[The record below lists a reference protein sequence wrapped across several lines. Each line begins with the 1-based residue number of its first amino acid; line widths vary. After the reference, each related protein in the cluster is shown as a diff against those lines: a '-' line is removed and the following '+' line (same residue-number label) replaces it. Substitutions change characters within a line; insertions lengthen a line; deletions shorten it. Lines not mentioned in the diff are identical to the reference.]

1 MTPYEHLEKILKKKK
16 TKHIYIAHTHTQL
29 PTEKKQQQQQ
39 QQQKKQTNKQ
49 THPRIFFSIYSTWK
63 N

>member
-1 MTPYEHLEKILKKKK
+1 MNTQKKYIKKKK

-29 PTEKKQQQQQ
+29 PTEKKKQQQ

-49 THPRIFFSIYSTWK
+49 THPRIFFSIYST
-63 N
+63 